1 METTFGMD
9 KQVYSVNGNYE
20 IVDFN
25 KLYETG
31 FITRIVNKSFV
42 YDKVVIKDME
52 NFFCFTDKMDFGD
65 KRVNT
70 LSLYAGDN
78 ITGNLVPL
86 SQPELSERLNSIISV
101 LNASYGIKL
110 SKENLKP
117 YICEVNANIELDEP
131 FNNYYTDLFPAL
143 IVSAIRNRRN
153 SNKSTR
159 PKTDAGYIAFKN
171 QNIELK
177 IYDKKSELASK
188 DVHIP
193 SSKDIVRFE
202 IVHKQIKSK
211 EEYMDG
217 KTIEN
222 IKREVYQDM
231 ILPYLKDLFHRHK
244 FLQQQLKEFKNNIDG
259 SFSISKKQAFVFET
273 LAIKSNDETINV
285 LDITEV
291 LYCIYKLDKSKNEE
305 RTIES
310 LSKLYE
316 KINNHKY
323 SGYFNNHKRLLEIIN
338 KMEILEQDKYVHL
351 LKEMED
357 FHRKILQKCE
367 KMRKTKTQLKT
378 CSFKG
383 LNALKSK
390 K

>member
-31 FITRIVNKSFV
+31 FVTRVVNKSFI
-42 YDKVVIKDME
+42 YDKVVVKDME
-52 NFFCFTDKMDFGD
+52 HFFCFTDKMDYGD

-86 SQPELSERLNSIISV
+86 SQTELSERLNSILSV
-101 LNASYGIKL
+101 LNTSYGIKL
-110 SKENLKP
+110 SKDNLKP
-117 YICEVNANIELDEP
+117 YISEINANIELDEP
-131 FNNYYTDLFPAL
+131 FNSYYTDLFNAL
-143 IVSAIRNRRN
+143 IVSAIRHRRS
-153 SNKSTR
+153 SNKSTT
-159 PKTDAGYIAFKN
+159 PKRDTGYIAFKN

-177 IYDKKSELASK
+177 IYDKKSALASEN
-188 DVHIP
+188 VHIP
-193 SSKDIVRFE
+193 SSKDIARFE
-202 IVHKQIKSK
+202 IVYKQIKSK

-217 KTIEN
+217 KPVEE
-222 IKREVYQDM
+222 IKKEIYKKM
-231 ILPYLKDLFHRHK
+231 LLPYLKDLFNRQK
-244 FLQQQLKEFKNNIDG
+244 VLQKYLKEFKNNLDG
-259 SFSISKKQAFVFET
+259 SFSSSKKQEFIFKT

-291 LYCIYKLDKSKNEE
+291 LFCIYKLDKSKNEE

-310 LSKLYE
+310 LSKLYQ
-316 KINNHKY
+316 KLNY
-323 SGYFNNHKRLLEIIN
+323 SDYIRYFNNHKRLLEIIT
-338 KMEILEQDKYVHL
+338 KMEILEQDKYIHL

-357 FHRKILQKCE
+357 FHRKILQKCG

-378 CSFKG
+378 CNFKG
-383 LNALKSK
+383 LKALKSK
-390 K
+390 N

>member
-65 KRVNT
+65 KRINT

-86 SQPELSERLNSIISV
+86 SQPELSERLNSILNV
-101 LNASYGIKL
+101 LNTSYGIKL

-117 YICEVNANIELDEP
+117 YISEVNANIELDEP
-131 FNNYYTDLFPAL
+131 FKNYYTDLFPAL
-143 IVSAIRNRRN
+143 IVSAIRHRRS
-153 SNKSTR
+153 SNKSTT

-177 IYDKKSELASK
+177 IYDKKSGLASK
-188 DVHIP
+188 NIHIP

-202 IVHKQIKSK
+202 IVYKQIKSK
-211 EEYMDG
+211 EEYMEG
-217 KTIEN
+217 KTIED
-222 IKREVYQDM
+222 IKREIYQEM
-231 ILPYLKDLFHRHK
+231 ILPYLKDLFNRQK
-244 FLQQQLKEFKNNIDG
+244 VLQKYLKEFKNNLDG
-259 SFSISKKQAFVFET
+259 SFSSSKKQEFIFKT

-285 LDITEV
+285 LDITEI
-291 LYCIYKLDKSKNEE
+291 LFCIYRLDKSKNEN
-305 RTIES
+305 RAIES
-310 LSKLYE
+310 LSKLYQ
-316 KINNHKY
+316 KLNY
-323 SGYFNNHKRLLEIIN
+323 SDYIRYFCNHKRLLEIIN
-338 KMEILEQDKYVHL
+338 KMEILEQDKYIHL

-378 CSFKG
+378 CNFKG
-383 LNALKSK
+383 LKTLKSK